1 MVLEM
6 STHSKKP
13 TKPPHPWLLRRAD
26 QAAVAG
32 LALAALVALAC
43 YWTAQGGWRRRL
55 IEIDREPPRQA
66 QFLVDLNTARWAE
79 LAQLPG
85 IGEGLARRIVESRER
100 EGPFVDHDDLRRIR
114 GIGPKTMEQLRP
126 YLRPMPGAENVA
138 GP

>member
-1 MVLEM
+1 M
-6 STHSKKP
+6 STHRTQP
-13 TKPPHPWLLRRAD
+13 PKPPHPWLLRRAD

-32 LALAALVALAC
+32 LALTALVTLAC
-43 YWTAQGGWRRRL
+43 YWTVHGGWRRRL
-55 IEIDREPPRQA
+55 IEIDREPPHEA
-66 QFLVDLNTARWAE
+66 TFLVDLNAARWAE

-100 EGPFVDHDDLRRIR
+100 DGPFVDQDDLRRVR

-126 YLRPMPGAENVA
+126 YLRPMPPADNVA